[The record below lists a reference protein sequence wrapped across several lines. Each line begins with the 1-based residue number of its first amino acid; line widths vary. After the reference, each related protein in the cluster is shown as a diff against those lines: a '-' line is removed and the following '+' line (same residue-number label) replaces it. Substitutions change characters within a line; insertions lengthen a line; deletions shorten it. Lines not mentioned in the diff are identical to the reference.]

1 MGKVATKT
9 VFVETWGWGLGFV
22 GLWNADFMDLAG
34 FADFM

>member
-22 GLWNADFMDLAG
+22 GLWNADETDW
-34 FADFM
+34 ADFYGF